1 MLAFI
6 EILSKSDLKT
16 VTVTDV
22 NDDLSRD
29 GSVTVVN
36 NLDGTIGIIENN
48 ITDRNGDILDVVK

>member
-16 VTVTDV
+16 VTVIDV

>member
-1 MLAFI
+1 
-6 EILSKSDLKT
+6 